1 MKCRERF
8 MSEVRSL
15 ALVTC
20 AVSAALAVPAWGQ
33 DGPAAGSGDEI
44 IVTANKRS
52 QNLQDVG
59 LSVSAISGDALKN
72 QQISNLADVAQIVPG
87 LTFLQTANDTPVYTL
102 RGVGFFE
109 STLAAYPD
117 VIVYLDQVPI
127 PFPTL
132 TSLTA
137 FELDRLEVIKGS
149 QGTLLGQSSKRSEE
163 HTSEIQSL
171 RIHTNTHN

>member
-1 MKCRERF
+1 MHISDWSSDVC
-8 MSEVRSL
+8 SSD
-15 ALVTC
+15 
-20 AVSAALAVPAWGQ
+20 LAVPAWGQ

-87 LTFLQTANDTPVYTL
+87 LTFSQTANDTPVYTL

-117 VIVYLDQVPI
+117 VSVY
-127 PFPTL
+127 
-132 TSLTA
+132 
-137 FELDRLEVIKGS
+137 
-149 QGTLLGQSSKRSEE
+149 RSEE
-163 HTSEIQSL
+163 HTSELQSL
-171 RIHTNTHN
+171 MRNSSAVFCLK

>member
-1 MKCRERF
+1 MIRRPP
-8 MSEVRSL
+8 RSTRTDTL
-15 ALVTC
+15 FPSPTLFR
-20 AVSAALAVPAWGQ
+20 S
-33 DGPAAGSGDEI
+33 GSGDEI

-87 LTFLQTANDTPVYTL
+87 LTFSQTANDTPVYTL

-117 VIVYLDQVPI
+117 VSVYLDQ
-127 PFPTL
+127 
-132 TSLTA
+132 
-137 FELDRLEVIKGS
+137 
-149 QGTLLGQSSKRSEE
+149 
-163 HTSEIQSL
+163 
-171 RIHTNTHN
+171 

>member
-20 AVSAALAVPAWGQ
+20 AFAAALAVPAWGQ

-87 LTFLQTANDTPVYTL
+87 LTFSQTANDTPVYTL
-102 RGVGFFE
+102 RGVGF
-109 STLAAYPD
+109 
-117 VIVYLDQVPI
+117 
-127 PFPTL
+127 
-132 TSLTA
+132 
-137 FELDRLEVIKGS
+137 
-149 QGTLLGQSSKRSEE
+149 RSEE
-163 HTSEIQSL
+163 HTSELQSL
-171 RIHTNTHN
+171 MRISYAVFCLKKKTNQ